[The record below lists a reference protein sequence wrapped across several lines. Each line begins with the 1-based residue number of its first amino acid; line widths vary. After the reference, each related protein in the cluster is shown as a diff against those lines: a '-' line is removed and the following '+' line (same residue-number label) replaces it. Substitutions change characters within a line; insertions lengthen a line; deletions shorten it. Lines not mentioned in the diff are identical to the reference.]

1 MMVSH
6 YCIEVQSIYIFV
18 GLERYQKS
26 TGDVDMTSAPPGQ
39 REMPTIWGYYSQMG
53 EHYDKDLVEDANN
66 TVDVLLIFV
75 GDNLCKVTFH

>member
-1 MMVSH
+1 MVSH
-6 YCIEVQSIYIFV
+6 RYFEVRTIYTFL
-18 GLERYQKS
+18 GLERYQDT

-39 REMPTIWGYYSQMG
+39 KEMPTIWGYYSDMG

-75 GDNLCKVTFH
+75 GDNIC